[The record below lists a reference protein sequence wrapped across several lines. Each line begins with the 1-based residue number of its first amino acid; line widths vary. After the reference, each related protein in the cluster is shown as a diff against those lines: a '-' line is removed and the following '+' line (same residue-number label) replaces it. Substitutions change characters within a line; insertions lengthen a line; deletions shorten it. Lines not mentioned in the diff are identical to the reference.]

1 MAASDN
7 PSSST
12 AGRSKAL
19 PLVDRLANLPW
30 WLLLA
35 VLLGVFALW
44 AISTKESYQI
54 IFQRVREGLGIT
66 IYVTIVAYTLA
77 LILGLI
83 VGLARVSK
91 NKLVYHLAT
100 FYVEIVR
107 GVPMLVLLYYIAF
120 VVGPGLVNAIN
131 STGEALLST
140 GVFSTIGAR
149 MAGMAVRDL
158 DFTARAV
165 LALTVGYA
173 AFLSEV
179 FRAGIES
186 IERGQ
191 MEAARSLGMTYW
203 QAMRYVILPQ
213 AIRRVLPPLGNDFV
227 AMLKDSSLVS
237 VLGVRDITMLGKVY
251 STSTFRFFE
260 TYNVVAFLYLSMTIV
275 LSLGVRYI
283 ERRMSS
289 DDQQ

>member
-1 MAASDN
+1 MATSDN
-7 PSSST
+7 PSPSSV
-12 AGRSKAL
+12 GRSKAL

-35 VLLGVFALW
+35 VLLGIFILW
-44 AISTKESYQI
+44 AVTTQESYQI
-54 IFQRVREGLGIT
+54 IFERVREGLGIT
-66 IYVTIVAYTLA
+66 IYVTIIAYALA

-91 NKLVYHLAT
+91 NRLIYHLAT

-120 VVGPGLVNAIN
+120 VVGPGLVNGIN
-131 STGEALLST
+131 SAGEALLNT
-140 GVFSTIGAR
+140 GIFPALGSR

-165 LALTVGYA
+165 LALTLGYA

-289 DDQQ
+289 DNQR